1 MLGFS
6 KMKFFCRFIICRFF
20 FYFFCLIFVPSLSFA
35 HEWSGYFA
43 SEVRLFPQAA
53 LDSGQHGDNLS
64 LVAEPEYYHEWD
76 DGNQSF
82 TFTPFFRF
90 DQHDDERTHF
100 DIRELTWMKVGE
112 DWELRVGIRKVF
124 WGVVESQHLVDIIN
138 QTDLIENIDT
148 EDKLGQPMVNLA
160 LIREWGTFDFFLLPG
175 FRERTFPGRKGRL
188 RFPLLVETDRVEYE
202 SGAKRHH
209 LDLALRWSHTIG
221 DWDIGIAHFYG
232 TSREP
237 RYLPDFSDP
246 EDPVLIPFYDLIH
259 QTSLDLQA
267 TKGDWL
273 WKLETIY
280 RTGMGDP
287 YLALTGGFEYT
298 LVGLFG
304 TPWDLGLLSEYLYD
318 DRGKEAL
325 TTFENDVIVG
335 LRFALNDM
343 QSTEALFGLIF
354 DRQSHARFW
363 NLETSRRIGE
373 SWKLSLEARIFENIP
388 LDDFFAGFRKDDYLQ
403 VEMAWYF

>member
-1 MLGFS
+1 MMQSVRPFTIGF
-6 KMKFFCRFIICRFF
+6 F
-20 FYFFCLIFVPSLSFA
+20 SLLFLLFPPITASA
-35 HEWSGYFA
+35 NEWSGYVA

-64 LVAEPEYYHEWD
+64 FAAEPEYYHEWD
-76 DGNQSF
+76 DGNQSL
-82 TFTPFFRF
+82 TITPFLRL

-100 DIRELTWMKVGE
+100 DVRELTWLKVGE
-112 DWELRVGIRKVF
+112 DWELRVGIGKVF

-138 QTDLIENIDT
+138 QTDLVENIDT
-148 EDKLGQPMVNLA
+148 EDKLGQPMVDVSF
-160 LIREWGTFDFFLLPG
+160 IRDWGTVDLFLLPY
-175 FRERTFPGRKGRL
+175 FRERTFPGEKGRL
-188 RFPLLVETDRVEYE
+188 RFPLLVDTDHPEFE

-209 LDLALRWSHTIG
+209 LDLALRWAHSIG

-246 EDPVLIPFYDLIH
+246 ADPVLTPFYDLIH

-267 TKGDWL
+267 TLGDWL

-280 RTGMGDP
+280 RSGMGDS

-298 LVGLFG
+298 LVGLLG

-318 DRGKEAL
+318 DRGREAL

-335 LRFALNDM
+335 LRLALNDA
-343 QSTEALFGLIF
+343 QSTEALLGLIF
-354 DRQSHARFW
+354 DRQNHARFW
-363 NLETSRRIGE
+363 NLEASRRIGE
-373 SWKLSLEARIFENIP
+373 SWKLSFETRIFENIP
-388 LDDFFAGFRKDDYLQ
+388 ADDFFAGFRKDDYVQ